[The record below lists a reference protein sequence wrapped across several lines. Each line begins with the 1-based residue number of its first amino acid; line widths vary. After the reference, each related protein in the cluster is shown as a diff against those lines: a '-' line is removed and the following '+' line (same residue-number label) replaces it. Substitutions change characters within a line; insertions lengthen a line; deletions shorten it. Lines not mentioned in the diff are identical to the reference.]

1 MIDCAVIGG
10 GPVGLV
16 FAILNHSNQN
26 KIQIFEAKK
35 CNALYQDSR
44 ALALSNGS
52 RLILEEIGVWE
63 RLKKNITNI
72 NRIHTSQV
80 NSFGRT
86 LLDAKE
92 FNEKSLGFIVSYGD
106 LMKTLIEKIEKLK
119 NVEVI
124 YETKVTKCFDDKSL
138 IHLSLQ
144 NKNETKVFQS
154 NLVILADGANDKI
167 EGLELQKKIK
177 PLNHSAIV
185 TKVSTELPHQ
195 NTAYERFTDEGPIA
209 LLPNKN
215 NKFSLVWTGPNEHI
229 DKLANLNEKSFLI
242 QLHKSFGDRVGNFKE
257 CEKRISFHLKHSSVS
272 VLHPNIV
279 ALGNASQTMHPVA
292 GQGLNTGFKDAY
304 KLNKAI
310 KKFNDD
316 KDLESILDGYKKSRS
331 VEQKKILDFTE
342 ILVNGFSS
350 DLVGLKK
357 VRGFA
362 LSFLDI
368 TKPIKNSFVRKL
380 SYGE

>member
-35 CNALYQDSR
+35 SNALYQDSR

-86 LLDAKE
+86 LLEAKE

-106 LMKTLIEKIEKLK
+106 LMKTLIEKIEKLN
-119 NVEVI
+119 NVEVT

-177 PLNHSAIV
+177 SLNHSAIV

-316 KDLESILDGYKKSRS
+316 KDLQSILDGYKKSRS
-331 VEQKKILDFTE
+331 GEQRKILDFTE

>member
-35 CNALYQDSR
+35 SNALYQDSR

-106 LMKTLIEKIEKLK
+106 LMKTLIEKIEKLN

-316 KDLESILDGYKKSRS
+316 IDLQSILDGYKKSRS
-331 VEQKKILDFTE
+331 GEQRKILDFTE

>member
-35 CNALYQDSR
+35 SNALYQDSR

-63 RLKKNITNI
+63 KLKKNITNI

-106 LMKTLIEKIEKLK
+106 LMKTLIEKIEKLN

-144 NKNETKVFQS
+144 NKNETKVVQS

-316 KDLESILDGYKKSRS
+316 KDLQSILDGYKKSRS
-331 VEQKKILDFTE
+331 GEQRKILDFTE

>member
-86 LLDAKE
+86 LLEAKE

-106 LMKTLIEKIEKLK
+106 LMKTLIEKIEKLN

-144 NKNETKVFQS
+144 NKNETKFFQS

-229 DKLANLNEKSFLI
+229 DKLANLNEKNFLI

-316 KDLESILDGYKKSRS
+316 KDLESILDGYKKLRS
-331 VEQKKILDFTE
+331 VEQRKILDFTE

>member
-1 MIDCAVIGG
+1 M
-10 GPVGLV
+10 
-16 FAILNHSNQN
+16 S
-26 KIQIFEAKK
+26 
-35 CNALYQDSR
+35 AL
-44 ALALSNGS
+44 
-52 RLILEEIGVWE
+52 
-63 RLKKNITNI
+63 
-72 NRIHTSQV
+72 
-80 NSFGRT
+80 
-86 LLDAKE
+86 
-92 FNEKSLGFIVSYGD
+92 
-106 LMKTLIEKIEKLK
+106 
-119 NVEVI
+119 
-124 YETKVTKCFDDKSL
+124 
-138 IHLSLQ
+138 
-144 NKNETKVFQS
+144 
-154 NLVILADGANDKI
+154 
-167 EGLELQKKIK
+167 
-177 PLNHSAIV
+177 
-185 TKVSTELPHQ
+185 
-195 NTAYERFTDEGPIA
+195 
-209 LLPNKN
+209 
-215 NKFSLVWTGPNEHI
+215 
-229 DKLANLNEKSFLI
+229 LANLNEKSFLI

-316 KDLESILDGYKKSRS
+316 KDLQSMLDGYKKSRS
-331 VEQKKILDFTE
+331 GEQRKILDFTE

-368 TKPIKNSFVRKL
+368 TKPIKHSFVRKL